1 MEVDES
7 IDVLS
12 GGLDRKFPWKLKVAV
27 VACSGSGALVA
38 ELRDGKTS
46 DRRRC
51 RLKGAYIVYIEKQQ
65 QSGIYGTPKADM
77 QSVCIAKRSVRR
89 PSDF

>member
-1 MEVDES
+1 M
-7 IDVLS
+7 
-12 GGLDRKFPWKLKVAV
+12 
-27 VACSGSGALVA
+27 VACSGGGGTLVA

-65 QSGIYGTPKADM
+65 QSGFYGTPKAGM